1 MCPVY
6 HSGHF
11 EKLSAELGT
20 LRIGADNA
28 VGSRARAVRKGNTAI
43 ANHDLAMS
51 MDVLILQKTAEAVDA
66 SSLSVR
72 PRHMNG
78 DGHVMGSV
86 SCIRVAATVQSQARR
101 ASNCDQPWIGERGR
115 KAGFTLGNSDQTCS
129 ANQNEDKPGSRS
141 AGGFMGPDH
150 NSGTPSQNA
159 H

>member
-1 MCPVY
+1 MRHHDRHAPVSHVVDPRGKSYVILPAKSRGRIMGEVSGGGYGGIRRIAIHEIGSSISGLLQGAVMCPVY

-11 EKLSAELGT
+11 EKLSAEL
-20 LRIGADNA
+20 R
-28 VGSRARAVRKGNTAI
+28 
-43 ANHDLAMS
+43 
-51 MDVLILQKTAEAVDA
+51 
-66 SSLSVR
+66 
-72 PRHMNG
+72 
-78 DGHVMGSV
+78 
-86 SCIRVAATVQSQARR
+86 
-101 ASNCDQPWIGERGR
+101 IGERGR